1 MENDKEIQSYK
12 RIMTAGYIVVIVGA
26 AILLA
31 LTVWDGVRTGVTT
44 VRPVA
49 CAVFALGEDDLVRV
63 LARVDALGAFLG
75 TDDGA
80 NLLVA
85 YKRAAN
91 ILKIEEKKDA
101 QSYDQQPYS
110 EGKPEQDEEV
120 TLLAALQDLQGQVDK
135 HLGAENFTAAMSE
148 MAKLRGPLDAF
159 FDKVT
164 VNSDDAETRAERLRL
179 LSKIRTVMGA
189 VADFS
194 KIEG

>member
-1 MENDKEIQSYK
+1 MLFRSGTDETVA
-12 RIMTAGYIVVIVGA
+12 TAGLDA
-26 AILLA
+26 WHMPDLLA
-31 LTVWDGVRTGVTT
+31 FFADRLKVHLKEKGVRHDLID
-44 VRPVA
+44 
-49 CAVFALGEDDLVRV
+49 AVFALGEDDLVRV
-63 LARVDALGAFLG
+63 LARVEALGAFLG
-75 TDDGA
+75 SDDGA

-110 EGKPEQDEEV
+110 ESKPEQDEEA
-120 TLLAALQDLQGQVDK
+120 TLLAALLACEGEVEK
-135 HLGAENFTAAMSE
+135 HLEAEDFTAAMSN
-148 MAKLRGPLDAF
+148 MATLRKPLDAF
-159 FDKVT
+159 FDRVK
-164 VNSDDAETRAERLRL
+164 VNSDDREIRCERLRL